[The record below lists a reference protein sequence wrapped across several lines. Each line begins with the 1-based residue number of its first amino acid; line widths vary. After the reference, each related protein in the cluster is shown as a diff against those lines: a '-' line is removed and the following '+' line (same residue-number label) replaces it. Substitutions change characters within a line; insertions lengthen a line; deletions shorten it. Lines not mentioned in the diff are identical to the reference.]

1 MVETN
6 KKIKIAVVS
15 DDGETVSQH
24 FGRARYFAIFEIDDG
39 KITGKEIRNKVG
51 HHTFAEQ
58 GHLGTSGG
66 LHGYEPHSQD
76 KHETMAQSIED
87 CSVLIAGGMGYGAY
101 EFFKSMRINVI
112 TTDVADAE
120 DAVKKYLRG
129 ELRDLKER
137 LD

>member
-1 MVETN
+1 MVEIN
-6 KKIKIAVVS
+6 KKIKVAVVS

-39 KITGKEIRNKVG
+39 KITGKEIRNKAG
-51 HHTFAEQ
+51 HHTFAES
-58 GHLGTSGG
+58 GHLDSLGR
-66 LHGYEPHSQD
+66 HGYEPHSQD
-76 KHETMAQSIED
+76 KHATIAQSIED

-101 EFFKSMRINVI
+101 EFFKSMGINVI
-112 TTDVADAE
+112 ATDVADAE

>member
-51 HHTFAEQ
+51 HHTFAES
-58 GHLGTSGG
+58 GHLDSFGR
-66 LHGYEPHSQD
+66 HGYEPHSQD

-101 EFFKSMRINVI
+101 EFFKSMGINVI